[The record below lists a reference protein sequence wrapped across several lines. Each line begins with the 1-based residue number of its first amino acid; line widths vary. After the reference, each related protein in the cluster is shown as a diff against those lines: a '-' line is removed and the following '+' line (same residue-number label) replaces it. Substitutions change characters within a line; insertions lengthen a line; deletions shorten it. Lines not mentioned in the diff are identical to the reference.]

1 MEMRVVR
8 ADWHKD
14 NTTIR
19 HIRFLVFVEEMSV
32 PLELEI
38 DGRDPRC
45 AHVLAFDTQG
55 EAIGTGR
62 IDDHGKIGRMAILS
76 EARRQGVGSTILQEL
91 ITVATERGHQ
101 EVVLNAQQSAIA
113 FYEKQGFTTIGDPF
127 TEAGLPH
134 HAMTR
139 PLG

>member
-8 ADWHKD
+8 ADWQRD

-32 PLELEI
+32 PLKLEI
-38 DGRDPRC
+38 DGRDPQC
-45 AHVLAFDTQG
+45 AHVLAFDAQG

-62 IDDHGKIGRMAILS
+62 INDHGKIGRMAILN
-76 EARRQGVGSTILQEL
+76 EARQKGVGSAVLQEL
-91 ITVATERGHQ
+91 LAVATDRGHR
-101 EVVLNAQQSAIA
+101 EVVLNAQADAIP
-113 FYEKQGFTTIGDPF
+113 FYEKHGFATTGEPF

-134 HAMTR
+134 HAMVRT
-139 PLG
+139 LG